1 MTARR
6 NSPRIDQLSGD
17 AHGALLR
24 RLARGSNPPPTFAKP
39 PAPPNP
45 PKQAEMGGM
54 ETSDAATVLMT
65 EQRRREQKREKS
77 RSKEDLFDHQLRS
90 YKLPPFER
98 QLMFAK
104 EIGRR
109 WLFDFANREFRV
121 AVEVEGLVV
130 MKVGDEWVVK
140 GRHASIT
147 GFKEDAIKY
156 ASAAI
161 LGWTVLR
168 FEQSQV
174 KDGTAIELTQ
184 RLLAA
189 RGWKR

>member
-6 NSPRIDQLSGD
+6 NSPRIDQL
-17 AHGALLR
+17 GALGATR
-24 RLARGSNPPPTFAKP
+24 ARLAMHRA
-39 PAPPNP
+39 PAPP
-45 PKQAEMGGM
+45 KQSEMGGLV
-54 ETSDAATVLMT
+54 TSDAVAVLANAQQ
-65 EQRRREQKREKS
+65 QRERKREKS
-77 RSKEDLFDHQLRS
+77 HSKEDLFDFQLRS
-90 YKLPPFER
+90 HGLPKFER
-98 QLMFAK
+98 QVIFAK
-104 EIGRR
+104 EIGRQWR
-109 WLFDFANREFRV
+109 LDFANREYRI

-130 MKVGDEWVVK
+130 MRVNGELIVK
-140 GRHASIT
+140 GRHASIS
-147 GFKEDAIKY
+147 GFKEDMVKY

-161 LGWTVLR
+161 LGWTVVR

>member
-6 NSPRIDQLSGD
+6 NSPRIDQL
-17 AHGALLR
+17 GALGATR
-24 RLARGSNPPPTFAKP
+24 ARLALHRA
-39 PAPPNP
+39 PAP

-54 ETSDAATVLMT
+54 ETSEAAAVLMS
-65 EQRRREQKREKS
+65 EQRRREQKRENS
-77 RSKEDLFDHQLRS
+77 QSKEDLFDHQLRS

-109 WLFDFANREFRV
+109 WMFDFANQQYRI
-121 AVEVEGLVV
+121 AIEVEGLVV
-130 MKVGDEWVVK
+130 MRVNGELIVK

-147 GFKEDAIKY
+147 GFREDAVKY

-161 LGWTVLR
+161 LGWSVLR

-189 RGWKR
+189 KGWTR